1 MSRPSRVRI
10 TASAGVLALIG
21 SVAAAAP
28 AFAVENE
35 DGTVTI
41 DLAVITDFHGHIET
55 AAQVQTVVDGIRA
68 ENETGTLFLSAGDN
82 IGGSAFV
89 SAIANDQPTIDILNA
104 MGLNHTA
111 VGNHEFDQGYEDL
124 RDRVI
129 PASEFSHLGANVAGA
144 PEIADPGFVV
154 EEIDGVSVGIIGT
167 VTSDTPNV
175 VSPAG
180 IEGLEFQ
187 DEVDVANERA
197 ATLSDGDDA
206 NGEADVVVA
215 LIHEDADIIAP
226 GLDENIDAA
235 FAGHSHLLKNTET
248 GAGAPLLQPG
258 NFGSHV
264 ANTQLTVNPES
275 GEITVDTAENIE
287 ITEETARD
295 ADIEALYQEALAESQ
310 VLGQEEVGTVIA
322 PFNRGSRTGAPDG
335 TNRGAESTLGNLLGD
350 AALASANEF
359 NLNADIGVINPGG
372 IRADLDP
379 NGDGTVTYAEAFD
392 VQPFGNTIGAV
403 TIPGADLRLLLE
415 QQLRTATDS
424 HPYLA
429 LGWSENLDYVWDP
442 ESNEILSLTID
453 GEPVADDQE
462 IRIAGNTFLLAGGDA
477 FTGFTD
483 NASNFVDTGVQ
494 DVQALN
500 DYLAANEQ
508 LAPSYDQASIGW
520 TGPTTAAAG
529 ETVSVDLSGL
539 SFTTEPD
546 AKPFEV
552 EVLLGD
558 EVVGTGEVNNDPSD
572 GYNTT
577 GTSTVEITIPEG
589 AEAGEQSLTVNAE
602 PTVAQVPFEVTAGA
616 EEPEPTPP
624 SAGRGFYLNNGW
636 DANAEHEF
644 SFGRVG
650 DDVLVGDW
658 DGDGQD
664 TLGVR
669 RGNAYFLTNSLFGGD
684 ADVELTY
691 GRAGDTVLVGDWDG
705 DSVDTFAVRRGNG
718 YFLSNSHESGWAE
731 TELDYGRANDQ
742 VLVGDYDG
750 DEVDTFAVRRGNTYF
765 VSNTLESGWA
775 DAEFDYGRSGD
786 EVLVGDWDGDG
797 NDTFASRRGNLYLMS
812 NALEGG
818 WAEIEQNYGR
828 SGDEVFVGDWDGD
841 GSDTLG
847 VRR

>member
-1 MSRPSRVRI
+1 MRI
-10 TASAGVLALIG
+10 TASAGVLALFG

-28 AFAVENE
+28 ALAVENE

-89 SAIANDQPTIDILNA
+89 SAIANDEPTLEILNA
-104 MGLNHTA
+104 MGLDHAA
-111 VGNHEFDQGYEDL
+111 VGNHEFDQGYADL

-129 PASEFSHLGANVAGA
+129 PASDFTHLGANVDGA
-144 PEIADPGFVV
+144 PEIADPGYAI
-154 EEIDGVSVGIIGT
+154 EEIDGVRVGIIGT

-180 IEGLEFQ
+180 IEGLEFL
-187 DEVDVANERA
+187 DEVEVANQRA
-197 ATLSDGDDA
+197 AELSDGVDEEG

-226 GLDENIDAA
+226 GLSEDIDAA
-235 FAGHSHLLKNTET
+235 FAGHSHLVKSTET

-264 ANTQLTVNPES
+264 ANTQLTIDPES

-295 ADIEALYQEALAESQ
+295 ADIEALYQDALAESEE
-310 VLGQEEVGTVIA
+310 LGQEQVGSVVA
-322 PFNRGSRTGAPDG
+322 PFDRGSRTGAPDG

-359 NLNADIGVINPGG
+359 NLGADIGVINPGG

-379 NGDGTVTYAEAFD
+379 DGDGVVTYQEAFD

-403 TIPGADLRLLLE
+403 TIPGSDLRLLLE
-415 QQLRTATDS
+415 QQQRTVTDS

-453 GEPVADDQE
+453 GEPVADDQQV
-462 IRIAGNTFLLAGGDA
+462 RIAGNTFLLAGGDA

-483 NASNFVDTGVQ
+483 NASNFVDAGVQ

-500 DYLAANEQ
+500 DYLAANEELSPTYEQ
-508 LAPSYDQASIGW
+508 RSIGW
-520 TGPTTAAAG
+520 TGPTSAAAG

-539 SFTTEPD
+539 SFTTEAA

-558 EVVGTGEVNNDPSD
+558 EVVGTADVDNTPSD

-577 GTSTVEITIPEG
+577 GTATVDITIPEG
-589 AEAGEQSLTVNAE
+589 AEVGEQSLTVSAE
-602 PTVAQVPFEVTAGA
+602 PTVAEVPFEVTEGA
-616 EEPEPTPP
+616 EQPGEPVPP
-624 SAGRGFYLNNGW
+624 SPGRGFYLNDGW
-636 DANAEHEF
+636 SIWADHEF
-644 SFGRVG
+644 SFGRP
-650 DDVLVGDW
+650 
-658 DGDGQD
+658 
-664 TLGVR
+664 
-669 RGNAYFLTNSLFGGD
+669 
-684 ADVELTY
+684 
-691 GRAGDTVLVGDWDG
+691 
-705 DSVDTFAVRRGNG
+705 
-718 YFLSNSHESGWAE
+718 
-731 TELDYGRANDQ
+731 
-742 VLVGDYDG
+742 
-750 DEVDTFAVRRGNTYF
+750 
-765 VSNTLESGWA
+765 
-775 DAEFDYGRSGD
+775 GD

-797 NDTFASRRGNLYLMS
+797 ADTLAVRRGNAYYLSNSLYGGAAEVELTYGRADDAVLVGDWDGDGSDSFAVRRGNSYFLSNSLTGGNADAELDYGRADDTVLVGDYDGDGIDTFTVRRGNTYYVSNSLSTGWAEVELDYGRASDDVLVGDWDGDAVDTFAVRRGNLYLVS
-812 NALEGG
+812 NSLTSTVADTEVR
-818 WAEIEQNYGR
+818 YGR
-828 SGDEVFVGDWDGD
+828 AGDEVFVGDWNGD